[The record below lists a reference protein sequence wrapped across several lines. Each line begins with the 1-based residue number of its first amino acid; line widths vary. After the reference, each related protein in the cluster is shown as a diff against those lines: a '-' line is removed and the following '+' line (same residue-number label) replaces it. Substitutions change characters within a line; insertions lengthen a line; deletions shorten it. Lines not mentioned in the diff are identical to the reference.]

1 MGSDGFSKSLI
12 AGIVACLFLFF
23 LLPALLAFPYWQI
36 IFGIFGIPLLASAL
50 CFCIVAFLISKP
62 FERGKLAVRLAS
74 WTLLLPL
81 FFAIGLVGYAYIF
94 TYYADLAHNFSFN
107 FDSLNAFSSYLRVLF
122 LEGLNFYNIALGAIW
137 AFGLIL
143 FLFKEKRRD
152 PTKQT

>member
-12 AGIVACLFLFF
+12 AGIVACLLLFF
-23 LLPALLAFPYWQI
+23 LVPVLLFSPFWL
-36 IFGIFGIPLLASAL
+36 FMFGIPLLASAL

-122 LEGLNFYNIALGAIW
+122 LEGLNFYNIPLGAIW
-137 AFGLIL
+137 VFGVIAFAYKNSI
-143 FLFKEKRRD
+143 D
-152 PTKQT
+152 PTKQTQ